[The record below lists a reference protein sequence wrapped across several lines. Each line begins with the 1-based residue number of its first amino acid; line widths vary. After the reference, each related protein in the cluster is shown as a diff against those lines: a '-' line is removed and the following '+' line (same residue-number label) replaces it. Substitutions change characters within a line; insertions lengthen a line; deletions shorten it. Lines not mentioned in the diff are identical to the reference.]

1 MVGERMDQHGDS
13 TTVCSWTAGLL
24 KENKGPDRDT
34 IKDRAMFPNLLPSR
48 GDSYVNTHYRM

>member
-1 MVGERMDQHGDS
+1 MDQHGDS

-34 IKDRAMFPNLLPSR
+34 IKDRAMFPNLLLSR
-48 GDSYVNTHYRM
+48 GDSYVNNHYRM